1 MAEPVKLEQ
10 LSSSE
15 GETFRQ
21 LYAIYAASIS
31 AREQKRESW
40 IAAMVDAPEY
50 RVWVARAGGLVQGF
64 SILFVPASGGFALLE
79 YMAVAPDQRN
89 RGMGAELFRQTMKQA
104 VTPEG
109 RPLPVLLEVDSDREA
124 SSDRALRTRRERFY
138 RRLGCLRIAG
148 LRYLMPLP
156 GEGAPPEMD
165 LFVYLA
171 QPLGRPAGSEVPP
184 SEVPRSLVTRSQVK
198 QWLETIYHDV
208 YHCSPDDPRLAQM
221 VAGLPDPVPLD

>member
-10 LSSSE
+10 LESSE

-21 LYAIYAASIS
+21 LYAIYAASIA

-40 IAAMVDAPEY
+40 IAAMIDAPEY
-50 RVWVARAGGLVQGF
+50 RVWVAKAGGLVRGF
-64 SILFVPASGGFALLE
+64 SILFVPAAGGFALLE

-89 RGMGAELFRQTMKQA
+89 RGLGAELFRRTMEQA
-104 VTPEG
+104 VPPGE

-138 RRLGCLRIAG
+138 RRLGCLQIAG
-148 LRYLMPLP
+148 LHYLMPLA
-156 GEGAPPEMD
+156 GDGSPPEMD
-165 LFVYLA
+165 LLVYTA
-171 QPLGRPAGSEVPP
+171 EPLGRLDRSEV
-184 SEVPRSLVTRSQVK
+184 RR
-198 QWLETIYHDV
+198 WLETIYRDV

-221 VAGLPDPVPLD
+221 VAGLPDPVLLD

>member
-1 MAEPVKLEQ
+1 MAEPIKLEQ
-10 LSSSE
+10 LASSE

-21 LYAIYAASIS
+21 LYAIYAASIA

-40 IAAMVDAPEY
+40 LAAMVDAPDY
-50 RVWVARAGGLVQGF
+50 RVWVAKAGGLVQGF
-64 SILFVPASGGFALLE
+64 SILFVPAAGGFALLE
-79 YMAVAPDQRN
+79 YMAVAPDQRSH
-89 RGMGAELFRQTMKQA
+89 GLGAELFRQTMKAA

-124 SSDRALRTRRERFY
+124 CSDRALRTRRERFY

-148 LRYLMPLP
+148 LRYLMPLA

-165 LFVYLA
+165 LLIYA
-171 QPLGRPAGSEVPP
+171 AEPLGSLARDGVA
-184 SEVPRSLVTRSQVK
+184 RSYVK
-198 QWLETIYHDV
+198 RWLETIYRDV

-221 VAGLPDPVPLD
+221 VASLPDPVLLD

>member
-1 MAEPVKLEQ
+1 MAGPVKLEQ
-10 LSSSE
+10 LESSE

-21 LYAIYAASIS
+21 LYAIYAASIA

-40 IAAMVDAPEY
+40 IAAMIDAPEY
-50 RVWVARAGGLVQGF
+50 RFWVAKAGGLVRGF
-64 SILFVPASGGFALLE
+64 SILFVPAAGGFALLE

-89 RGMGAELFRQTMKQA
+89 HGLGAELFRRTMEQA
-104 VTPEG
+104 VPPPGE

-148 LRYLMPLP
+148 LRYLMPLA
-156 GEGAPPEMD
+156 GDGSPPEMD
-165 LFVYLA
+165 LLIYTRE
-171 QPLGRPAGSEVPP
+171 PLGRLARSEV
-184 SEVPRSLVTRSQVK
+184 RR
-198 QWLETIYHDV
+198 WLETIYHDV

-221 VAGLPDPVPLD
+221 VAALPDPVLLD